1 MPKNKKIAKKVTKK
15 IVAKK
20 NVSQVEKKDKEEV
33 KSFNNHVKNIK
44 TREGLINKFDV
55 LKIRN
60 AIFKAFTTTDEGND
74 NMIDKVLEKTLF
86 ILNKRFNKDEIPSVE
101 NIQDIVEEGLM
112 LLNCTE
118 TAKNYILYREQRRR
132 VRESK
137 LATDEAVDIIDEYLQ
152 ELDWEVNE
160 NSNTTYSLQSMNN
173 YVANY
178 VAKKY

>member
-1 MPKNKKIAKKVTKK
+1 
-15 IVAKK
+15 
-20 NVSQVEKKDKEEV
+20 
-33 KSFNNHVKNIK
+33 
-44 TREGLINKFDV
+44 
-55 LKIRN
+55 
-60 AIFKAFTTTDEGND
+60 
-74 NMIDKVLEKTLF
+74 LEKTLF

-101 NIQDIVEEGLM
+101 KIQDIVEEGWM

>member
-1 MPKNKKIAKKVTKK
+1 MIKNKKIAKKVT
-15 IVAKK
+15 AKMVVNK
-20 NVSQVEKKDKEEV
+20 NISKVEKKTKEEI
-33 KSFNNHVKNIK
+33 KNLNNHIKNIK

-55 LKIRN
+55 QKIRN

-137 LATDEAVDIIDEYLQ
+137 LATDEAVDIVDEYLRD
-152 ELDWEVNE
+152 LD
-160 NSNTTYSLQSMNN
+160 
-173 YVANY
+173 
-178 VAKKY
+178 

>member
-1 MPKNKKIAKKVTKK
+1 MLKNKKIAKKVT
-15 IVAKK
+15 AKMVVNK
-20 NVSQVEKKDKEEV
+20 NISKVEKKTKEEI
-33 KSFNNHVKNIK
+33 KNLNNHIKNIK

-55 LKIRN
+55 QKIRN

-137 LATDEAVDIIDEYLQ
+137 LATDEAVDIVDEYLRD
-152 ELDWEVNE
+152 LD
-160 NSNTTYSLQSMNN
+160 
-173 YVANY
+173 
-178 VAKKY
+178 